1 MSETQPEQPAS
12 FEHNLSELERI
23 VEQLESGDLELAES
37 MERFKR
43 GVELSK
49 QCRTM
54 LDAAQ
59 QTIDEITAAD
69 EPAPEASPDE
79 KSD

>member
-59 QTIDEITAAD
+59 QTIDEITAD
-69 EPAPEASPDE
+69 DDPAPEASPGE